1 MRITLKQLNVFC
13 AIYQQQSTVQAAQV
27 LCLSQSAVSSALTEL
42 ERQLGVL
49 LFERVGRQL
58 IANENSRVLYPK
70 ALSLLEQVAD
80 IESSFQAHH
89 VNIHIGAS
97 STIGNY
103 LLPALLAEFLRDFPA
118 VQFKVTI
125 DNSHKI
131 TAGIADMRFDV
142 ALIEGRFTH
151 PDVILQP
158 WQTDELILFAA
169 KQSQWLPAHVACVS
183 MADLSRCPLIVR
195 EVGSGTRIT
204 IEEQLLPQIPH
215 AKIALELG
223 TSEAIKHA
231 VLQDLGVGCLSRHT
245 LSAELAAGR
254 LMEIHAQI
262 APIYRTLWL
271 AQHQYKRPGATLQ
284 HFINRLLQEK

>member
-13 AIYQQQSTVQAAQV
+13 AIYRQQSTVQAAEV

-58 IANENSRVLYPK
+58 ISNENSRMLYPK
-70 ALSLLEQVAD
+70 AISLLEQVTD
-80 IESSFQAHH
+80 IEMSFQSHH
-89 VNIHIGAS
+89 VKIHIGAS

-103 LLPALLAEFLRDFPA
+103 LLPALLSAFLRDFPS

-131 TAGIADMRFDV
+131 TMGIADMQFDV

-151 PDVILQP
+151 PDVMMKP

-169 KQSQWLPAHVACVS
+169 PNSRWLLSPS
-183 MADLSRCPLIVR
+183 GKMTLADLSACPLIVR
-195 EVGSGTRIT
+195 ETGSGTRIT
-204 IEEQLLPQIPH
+204 IEEQLLPQVSQ
-215 AKIALELG
+215 AKIGLELG
-223 TSEAIKHA
+223 NSEAVKQA
-231 VLQDLGVGCLSRHT
+231 VLEDLGIGCLSRHALKRE
-245 LSAELAAGR
+245 LSDGWVVAIENVITP
-254 LMEIHAQI
+254 IH
-262 APIYRTLWL
+262 RTLWL
-271 AQHQYKRPGATLQ
+271 AQHQQKHLSSTLQ
-284 HFINRLLQEK
+284 HFVDRLV